1 LTAGP
6 IGSLLGVRLRNRDTV
21 AILGAQTLGLALG
34 EELRRGDVPVV
45 FLDSNPTGIRR
56 AEEAGF
62 TAVYGDALQESVM
75 QRARCGFARTVV
87 ALTANRTLNSVFV
100 GRARERFGVPHGLVA
115 TSAVG
120 VGLVSEQVD
129 SGEAR
134 IVFDGPHDVDRWEV
148 RGRRGDVEIE
158 YFVHTPVEGEAADS
172 AANSGGLSERFAMI
186 AIRRGNVVT
195 TMHSGRNHQE
205 GDVAAI
211 AIHLPEREDALRDL
225 ASRGWQP
232 RPVDSGDTSRAA
244 TDAGEV
250 RVG

>member
-1 LTAGP
+1 
-6 IGSLLGVRLRNRDTV
+6 V

-45 FLDSNPTGIRR
+45 FLDSNPASVRR

-62 TAVYGDALQESVM
+62 TAIYGDALQESVM
-75 QRARCGFARTVV
+75 QRARCGFAQTVV
-87 ALTANRTLNSVFV
+87 ALTPNRTLNSVFV

-115 TSAVG
+115 TSTAG

-158 YFVHTPVEGEAADS
+158 HFIHEPVEAPQAEEAEPVT
-172 AANSGGLSERFAMI
+172 NPGGLSERFAMI
-186 AIRRGNVVT
+186 AIRSGNET
-195 TMHSGRNHQE
+195 ITMHSGRKHRA
-205 GDVAAI
+205 GDIAAI

-225 ASRGWQP
+225 ASQGWQP
-232 RPVDSGDTSRAA
+232 KPIDSPEAETAA
-244 TDAGEV
+244 GATEEATRRGV
-250 RVG
+250 